1 MIKLIYQKTNG
12 EKLDITN
19 LLKSITWSG
28 DYKSCARKLEFSL
41 INSPTDI
48 NIPKI
53 DIPLMSM
60 ILFYEGNTELFRG
73 FVYEREKSSDNS
85 ISFLCYD
92 YCAKLNDIKVSY
104 NIKNETASSI
114 YNKFLTE
121 YKLNKGDIV
130 GASTPIKKVF
140 LGATAY
146 DMIMS
151 AYTEEAKK
159 TGKKYMVYTKGDK
172 FYSSEKGNIKLKL
185 AFEEGKNILSSNFKE
200 SVSDMVNKVIIVD
213 ENGNK
218 KSEVKNDD
226 WLNTYGLFQEV
237 YKQEENKDANAEA
250 KAMLNGIEQSCSLS
264 GFGDT
269 TCVTGYG
276 VQIKDNAS
284 GLIGLFYIDSDTH
297 TWEGGSYAI
306 DLELNFK
313 NIMNEVA
320 AGQDEKE
327 ETASSDSSTS
337 DTVTTVTGGKEV
349 DAEYTAY
356 YPANNSMQ
364 GGLYDAQGN
373 KLDPSKLTCAAPKDV
388 AFGTKIQVKGTG
400 TNRDGLVYKVTDR
413 GGAIK
418 VENGVYKIDLLMA
431 TKEECL
437 KFGRRKGKAIIG
449 VETTTTTTNG
459 GTTTASSTGAKLVE
473 LAKSKLGCKYVWG
486 ATGPNTFDC
495 SGLTSWCHKQLGI
508 SIPRTS
514 LAQSKSGKAVNKSDL
529 QPGDLLF
536 WKTTSAEVGHVGIY
550 VGNNQFIHAPNK
562 SKPVKYDSLSSSYY
576 SSRYIRARRY
586 Y

>member
-1 MIKLIYQKTNG
+1 MIKLICQKANG

-19 LLKSITWSG
+19 LLINVTWSG

-41 INSPTDI
+41 ISSPMDK
-48 NIPKI
+48 NIPKV
-53 DIPLMSM
+53 DIPLMS
-60 ILFYEGNTELFRG
+60 IISFYEDDSELFRG

-85 ISFLCYD
+85 MSFLCYD
-92 YCAKLNDIKVSY
+92 YAAKLNDIKVSY

-114 YNKFLTE
+114 YNKALSE
-121 YKLNKGDIV
+121 YGLSKGDIV

-140 LGATAY
+140 LGVTIY
-146 DMIMS
+146 DMVMT

-159 TGKKYMVYTKGDK
+159 TGKKYMVYSKGDK
-172 FYSSEKGNIKLKL
+172 FCSMEKGNVKLKL
-185 AFEEGKNILSSNFKE
+185 SFEEGKNILSSNFKE
-200 SVSDMVNKVIIVD
+200 SVSGMVNKVLIVD

-218 KSEVKNDD
+218 VSEVKNDE
-226 WLNTYGLFQEV
+226 WLKTYGLFQEV
-237 YKQEENKDANAEA
+237 YKKEEDKDSNAEA
-250 KAMLNGIEQSCSLS
+250 KAMLKDIEQTCSLS

-269 TCVTGYG
+269 TCITGYG
-276 VQIKDNAS
+276 VEVKDTHT
-284 GLIGLFYIDSDTH
+284 GLVGLFYIDSDTH
-297 TWEGGSYAI
+297 TWEGGNYTI

-313 NIMNEVA
+313 NIMNEVE

-327 ETASSDSSTS
+327 ETTSNNSNSS

-364 GGLYDAQGN
+364 GGLYDAMGN

-418 VENGVYKIDLLMA
+418 VENGVYKIDLLMS

-449 VETTTTTTNG
+449 VETTTIDKTP
-459 GTTTASSTGAKLVE
+459 TASGTGAKLVE

-486 ATGPNTFDC
+486 ATGENTFDC

-514 LAQSKSGKAVNKSDL
+514 LDQSKSGKAVNKSDL
-529 QPGDLLF
+529 QLGDLIF
-536 WKTTSAEVGHVGIY
+536 WKTTSAPVGHVGMY
-550 VGNNQFIHAPNK
+550 VGNGQFIHAPNK
-562 SKPVKYDSLSSSYY
+562 SKPVKYDSLDNSYY
-576 SSRYIRARRY
+576 KSRYVCARRY